1 MAQRFEDL
9 SEEQQQR
16 IRERIH
22 LQSIVENVVDLEYQS
37 YYLKVTPDQLEEDLL
52 NQIPLDT
59 I

>member
-37 YYLKVTPDQLEEDLL
+37 YYVKVTPDQLEEDLL